1 MGTES
6 EVNAAQAP
14 VGTRDEAI
22 AIVGE
27 EQHSIDPI
35 VAARAVRKID
45 LFLIPAMIIGC
56 TFRLILISSSNMYRW
71 PRILRQSYSR
81 FSSSLRHDDGFTPHH
96 C

>member
-14 VGTRDEAI
+14 VGARDEAI

-45 LFLIPAMIIGC
+45 L
-56 TFRLILISSSNMYRW
+56 W
-71 PRILRQSYSR
+71 PRVLRQSYSR
-81 FSSSLRHDDGFTPHH
+81 FSSSLWHDDGFTPHH

>member
-6 EVNAAQAP
+6 QVNAAQAP
-14 VGTRDEAI
+14 IGMRDEAI

-56 TFRLILISSSNMYRW
+56 TFPCLPLK
-71 PRILRQSYSR
+71 L
-81 FSSSLRHDDGFTPHH
+81 F
-96 C
+96 

>member
-45 LFLIPAMIIGC
+45 LFLIPAMIIG
-56 TFRLILISSSNMYRW
+56 
-71 PRILRQSYSR
+71 
-81 FSSSLRHDDGFTPHH
+81 
-96 C
+96 